1 MTTEDF
7 TPIRSFLFTPA
18 NHPRRVEK
26 VFEVGADA
34 VILDLE
40 DAVAISE
47 KSAARQCVVR
57 ITDARIPGISGH
69 SRDLFPSSGLA
80 RPHVPSGK

>member
-1 MTTEDF
+1 MTDATAI
-7 TPIRSFLFTPA
+7 PLRSFLFTPA

-40 DAVAISE
+40 DAVAVSE
-47 KSAARQCVVR
+47 KAAARNALWTRSVR
-57 ITDARIPGISGH
+57 DPTAALSIT
-69 SRDLFPSSGLA
+69 
-80 RPHVPSGK
+80 

>member
-1 MTTEDF
+1 MTHDDF

-47 KSAARQCVVR
+47 KPAARQCVVGCFQR
-57 ITDARIPGISGH
+57 PSRQWHSALRSGEQYRYAVLCRGH
-69 SRDLFPSSGLA
+69 
-80 RPHVPSGK
+80 

>member
-1 MTTEDF
+1 MTPEDF

-47 KSAARQCVVR
+47 PPFTKM
-57 ITDARIPGISGH
+57 
-69 SRDLFPSSGLA
+69 SSL
-80 RPHVPSGK
+80 